1 MTEPTIFIV
10 DDDPAMR
17 DSLRW
22 LLETIGHPVKTFE
35 NAQEFLDNFDPQA
48 PGCLVLDVRLPG
60 MSGLQLQQKMKAD
73 NIALPVIIISGHG
86 DVPMAV
92 KAMQQGALEFHEK
105 PFRDQE
111 LLDSIQNALE
121 IDATSRSKNAESAEI
136 QACVNTLTPREKE
149 VMELL
154 ILGNPN
160 REVANQCNISVK
172 TVEVHRARIMDKMK
186 ANSFPEL
193 IHMVL
198 ELKGTSAAPE

>member
-17 DSLRW
+17 ESLSW

-35 NAQEFLDNFDPQA
+35 NAQEFLDNFDSQA

-60 MSGLQLQQKMKAD
+60 MSGLQLQQKMKND
-73 NIALPVIIISGHG
+73 NVNLPVIIISGHG

-111 LLDSIQNALE
+111 LLDSIQDALE
-121 IDATSRSKNAESAEI
+121 VDATNRSKNAESAEI
-136 QACVNTLTPREKE
+136 QSRVNTLTPREKE
-149 VMELL
+149 IMDLL
-154 ILGNPN
+154 IRGNPN
-160 REVANQCNISVK
+160 REVASQCSISVK

-186 ANSFPEL
+186 ANSFPKL

-198 ELKGTSAAPE
+198 ELKQQ